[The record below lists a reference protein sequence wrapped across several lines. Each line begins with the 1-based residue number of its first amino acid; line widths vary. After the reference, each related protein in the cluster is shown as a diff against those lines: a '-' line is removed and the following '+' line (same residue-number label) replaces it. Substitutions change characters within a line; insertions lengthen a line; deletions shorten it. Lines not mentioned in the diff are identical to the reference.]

1 MKTNLYIA
9 LFTTSLIV
17 IGGCATTGASIG
29 GLETDQLVRYE
40 CDGKGFSVR
49 AAEDFTSARVRTAE
63 GSVNLDRADGGE
75 FKGDGWVHKTQGG
88 LSLLHKDKV
97 VSSNCKKAV

>member
-17 IGGCATTGASIG
+17 IGGCATTGASVG
-29 GLETDQLVRYE
+29 GLETDKLVRYDCE
-40 CDGKGFSVR
+40 GKDFSVR
-49 AAEDFTSARVRTAE
+49 AAEDYASVRVRTPE

-75 FKGDGWVHKTQGG
+75 YKADGWVLKTNGG
-88 LSLLHKDKV
+88 LSLMHKDKV
-97 VSSNCKKAV
+97 ISSNCKRQT